1 MELSGIFS
9 QFVAIKDL
17 VTKIHF
23 LYFLIVLIF
32 MDFQQKSNSKQRL
45 YKTLGAV
52 SSFPVA
58 LCFKLFV
65 SSCSNIWQQYL
76 AANLE
81 GGENCSIV
89 LWGIL
94 EIGWSWVFKNI
105 ETASWGK
112 NKVELKEREIATQN
126 NVRKSENPIRHKIK
140 QMKQCH

>member
-32 MDFQQKSNSKQRL
+32 MDFQEKSNSKQRL

-52 SSFPVA
+52 SCFPVA
-58 LCFKLFV
+58 VCFKLSV

-76 AANLE
+76 SANLE
-81 GGENCSIV
+81 EGEGAALSCGEFWKLHEAGSLKTLKLPHEKKRSGIKRKRNCNTKQCQKI
-89 LWGIL
+89 
-94 EIGWSWVFKNI
+94 
-105 ETASWGK
+105 
-112 NKVELKEREIATQN
+112 
-126 NVRKSENPIRHKIK
+126 RKSNKA
-140 QMKQCH
+140 